1 MTNQTRKS
9 GTERREEI
17 ALAILRI
24 IGEQGLTSLTTATVA
39 AEIGV
44 SSGALFRHFASRE
57 EMLQE
62 AVEHALRKIEMTFPD
77 ESLPPLE
84 RLLEMARSRVRL
96 LDANPGIAWLL
107 KSDQAYLELPA
118 EAVQQLRGLAKRS
131 RTVVLG
137 AIREGAAQGSIRN
150 DIAPEVLIV
159 TVVGTIHALTGLS
172 STNRPSA
179 LQKTPDPERVLAG
192 LGLMLAASSQRI

>member
-1 MTNQTRKS
+1 MTNQIRKS

-24 IGEQGLTSLTTATVA
+24 IGEKGLTSLTTATIA
-39 AEIGV
+39 AEVGV

-57 EMLQE
+57 EMLQ
-62 AVEHALRKIEMTFPD
+62 ATVEHALRKIEMTFPD

-84 RLLEMARSRVRL
+84 RLLELASSRVRL

-118 EAVQQLRGLAKRS
+118 KAVQQLVGLAKRS

-137 AIREGAAQGSIRN
+137 AIREGAVQGSIRN

-172 STNRPSA
+172 STNRPST
-179 LQKTPDPERVLAG
+179 LRKKPDPEHVLAG
-192 LGLMLAASSQRI
+192 LGLMLAAPNPRI

>member
-1 MTNQTRKS
+1 MTNQIRKS

-24 IGEQGLTSLTTATVA
+24 IGEQGLTSLTTATIA
-39 AEIGV
+39 AEVGV

-57 EMLQE
+57 EMLQ
-62 AVEHALRKIEMTFPD
+62 ATVEHALRKIEMTFPD

-84 RLLEMARSRVRL
+84 RLLELASSRVRL

-118 EAVQQLRGLAKRS
+118 KAVQQLVGLAKRS

-137 AIREGAAQGSIRN
+137 AIREGAVQGSIRN

-159 TVVGTIHALTGLS
+159 TVVGTIHALTGFS
-172 STNRPSA
+172 STNRPST
-179 LQKTPDPERVLAG
+179 LRKKPDPEHVLAG
-192 LGLMLAASSQRI
+192 LGLMLAAPNPRI

>member
-1 MTNQTRKS
+1 MTKQTRKS

-24 IGEQGLTSLTTATVA
+24 IGEQGLTTLTTATVA
-39 AEIGV
+39 AEVGV

-57 EMLQE
+57 EMLQA
-62 AVEHALRKIEMTFPD
+62 AVAHALRKIEMTFPD

-137 AIREGAAQGSIRN
+137 AIREGAAKGSIRN
-150 DIAPEVLIV
+150 DISPEVLIV
-159 TVVGTIHALTGLS
+159 MVVGTIHALTGLS
-172 STNRPSA
+172 NTNRPSA
-179 LQKTPDPERVLAG
+179 LRKTPDQERVLTG
-192 LGLMLAASSQRI
+192 LGLMLATSSQKI

>member
-1 MTNQTRKS
+1 MTNQIRKS

-24 IGEQGLTSLTTATVA
+24 IGAQGLTSLTTATIA
-39 AEIGV
+39 AEVGV

-57 EMLQE
+57 EMLQ
-62 AVEHALRKIEMTFPD
+62 ATVEHALRKIEMTFPE

-107 KSDQAYLELPA
+107 KSDQAYMELPT

-131 RTVVLG
+131 RTVILG

-150 DIAPEVLIV
+150 DITPEVLIV

-179 LQKTPDPERVLAG
+179 IRKKPDSEHVLAG
-192 LGLMLAASSQRI
+192 LGLMLAASNQRI